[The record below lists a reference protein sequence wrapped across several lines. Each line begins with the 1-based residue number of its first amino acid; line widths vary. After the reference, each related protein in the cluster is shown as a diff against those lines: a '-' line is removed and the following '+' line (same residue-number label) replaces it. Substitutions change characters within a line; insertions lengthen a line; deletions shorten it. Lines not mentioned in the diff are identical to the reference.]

1 MKPHAYYPLFADL
14 TGRLCVVI
22 GGGSIAQ
29 RKVAT
34 LLRYGAAVTVVSP
47 TLTKRLTA
55 SVRQGRVRHLARPFQ
70 PNDLRGAWLVCA
82 ATDDQAINVHVF
94 REASRRR
101 VFTNVVDQP
110 ALCSFIAPAL
120 FRRGA
125 LTVAV
130 STGGTSP
137 SLAKQVCRDLERTI
151 SSDYVPLLRLLTSLR
166 GLAKRRLPNFASRK
180 RYFHRVITG
189 AVFRLIREGKT
200 TQARRTALDLLER
213 AAISNGHA

>member
-22 GGGSIAQ
+22 GGGPIAQ
-29 RKVAT
+29 RKINT

-47 TLTKRLTA
+47 TLTKPLA
-55 SVRQGRVRHLARPFQ
+55 AFVRKGRVRHLARAFQ
-70 PNDLRGAWLVCA
+70 PHDLRGAWLVWA

-94 REASRRR
+94 REASRRK

-110 ALCSFIAPAL
+110 ALCSFIASAC

-130 STGGTSP
+130 STGGMSP

-151 SSDYVPLLRLLTSLR
+151 SSDYVPLLRLLANLR
-166 GLAKRRLPNFASRK
+166 GVAKRRLPNFASRK
-180 RYFHRVITG
+180 RYFHRLVSG
-189 AVFRLIREGKT
+189 RVVQLIREGKT

-213 AAISNGHA
+213 AAIGNGHA